1 MYNQLFLEVEYDIPN
16 PLFFFLSLSAGIYI
30 ERVV

>member
-16 PLFFFLSLSAGIYI
+16 PLFFFSLSAGIYI